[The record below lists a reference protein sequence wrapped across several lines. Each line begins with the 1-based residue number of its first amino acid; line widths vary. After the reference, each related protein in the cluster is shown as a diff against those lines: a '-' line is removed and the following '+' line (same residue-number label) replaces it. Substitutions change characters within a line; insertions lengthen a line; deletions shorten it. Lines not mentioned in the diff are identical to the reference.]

1 MATLTDDEINI
12 IRSELL
18 DNVLDVDASPYFGYT
33 SIYNVIRDNVSSSS
47 VAATTSA
54 TTVASVG
61 ATTITV
67 ASAAG
72 LTASMRVQID
82 VDGSREI
89 VTIRNVSGLTLSVI
103 CKKLHSGTYP
113 VEVIS
118 GLTTVRGILSD
129 LSSLRE
135 VNSLDALGSLGL
147 KRVDEVE
154 FKDGIDVAQAVAAQ
168 RDRWRKDLAGVI
180 GLGQVYREMLAR
192 ASGGSDMGVY

>member
-1 MATLTDDEINI
+1 MATLTDDEINV

-33 SIYNVIRDNVSSSS
+33 SIYNIIRDNVSSSS

-67 ASAAG
+67 ASATG
-72 LTASMRVQID
+72 LTAAMRVQLD
-82 VDGSREI
+82 VDGSREV
-89 VTIRNVSGLTLSVI
+89 VTIRNVSGFVLSVI

-118 GLTTVRGILSD
+118 GLTIVRGILAD

-154 FKDGIDVAQAVAAQ
+154 FKDGVDVATAIKAQ
-168 RDRWRKDLAGVI
+168 RDRWRMDLATAI
-180 GLGQVYREMLAR
+180 GLGGVYREMLSR
-192 ASGGSDMGVY
+192 ASGGNDMGVY